1 MQRVNSTPEAQALA
15 TAVAANDRRRA
26 AAWQLRFRI
35 VSATILAMIGLF
47 IAVYLNVDGSF
58 VTRAAPFIFQ
68 GVFLTIAVS
77 LLSIALATVL
87 ATFGALGRLSRSAT
101 ANAIASFYVS
111 FFRGT
116 PLLLQLL
123 FWYLALP
130 QVGIVLDP
138 FVCAVGALGMNYG
151 A

>member
-1 MQRVNSTPEAQALA
+1 MQHVNSTPEAQALA

-35 VSATILAMIGLF
+35 VSATILALIGLF

-87 ATFGALGRLSRSAT
+87 ATFGAQIGRAH
-101 ANAIASFYVS
+101 V
-111 FFRGT
+111 
-116 PLLLQLL
+116 
-123 FWYLALP
+123 
-130 QVGIVLDP
+130 
-138 FVCAVGALGMNYG
+138 
-151 A
+151 